1 MSTEREYE
9 AEAYVPQGA
18 GGPPGVRPNV
28 YHPLPAPA
36 PAYEEYADPAAAH
49 GWQNDYD
56 ATRELPPVTGASD
69 GPAEPAPQEPSGA
82 GAGRA
87 GSRRAGR
94 GRARRRA
101 GGRRRAVVA
110 GGALATV
117 AGTVAVIAVLSGT
130 GSPDGSRPAG
140 GGRTADAPTTRG
152 DGTDGRN
159 EGEGTG
165 GEGAGDATPTTVPP
179 ASAPA
184 SATRPAAA
192 APSSTPT
199 RPAAPR
205 PDTTASGPPG
215 VRPTTTESPAGRSA
229 APTATTSPTASPTY
243 RPGGPH
249 RGHGGP
255 RWPR

>member
-9 AEAYVPQGA
+9 AEAHVPQA
-18 GGPPGVRPNV
+18 PGGPPGVRPNV

-56 ATRELPPVTGASD
+56 ATRELPPVTGAPD
-69 GPAEPAPQEPSGA
+69 GPAEPAPPGLSGA

-87 GSRRAGR
+87 GARRAGR

-101 GGRRRAVVA
+101 AGRRRAVVA
-110 GGALATV
+110 GGALAAV
-117 AGTVAVIAVLSGT
+117 AGTVAVIAALSGT
-130 GSPDGSRPAG
+130 GSPDGSRPA
-140 GGRTADAPTTRG
+140 DAPTTRG
-152 DGTDGRN
+152 DGTDG
-159 EGEGTG
+159 EGVGEGTG

-179 ASAPA
+179 ASVPA
-184 SATRPAAA
+184 TATRPAAA
-192 APSSTPT
+192 APSSTTT

-205 PDTTASGPPG
+205 PSATVSGPDG
-215 VRPTTTESPAGRSA
+215 GRPVTTESPAARSA
-229 APTATTSPTASPTY
+229 APTATTSSTASPTY

-255 RWPR
+255 KWPR